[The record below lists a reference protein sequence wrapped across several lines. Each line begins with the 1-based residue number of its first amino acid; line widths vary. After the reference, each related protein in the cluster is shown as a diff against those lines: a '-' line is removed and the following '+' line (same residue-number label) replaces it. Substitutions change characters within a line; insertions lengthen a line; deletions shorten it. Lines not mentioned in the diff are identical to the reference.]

1 MSDDDDFLAS
11 MINEDGPR
19 GDAHVV
25 MERQGR
31 YSRIIMLLMSHQS
44 FDTSTL
50 RSIAFIG
57 YS

>member
-25 MERQGR
+25 MEAG
-31 YSRIIMLLMSHQS
+31 IHV
-44 FDTSTL
+44 
-50 RSIAFIG
+50 
-57 YS
+57 